1 MKKLLIYI
9 FLSSL
14 VGCNEPEEWIG
25 NGSGYSKYLVQNYVD
40 GSYVLYGMLAEK
52 PSTLYSMS
60 GFQVLLEDPV
70 YYQTPEQEGAQHT
83 DDFLRIAERNHDTEY
98 NNLKSL
104 PWSDLT
110 AFADNFTGIK
120 VTSDKDWSAKYP
132 AGSPL
137 NDKMGVRYVSYAEYI
152 ENDYHSYS
160 DLGKEILFLYNKT
173 VVGFATRRSAGG
185 RIHSFLLVDLL
196 VYTLFYVGSRQS
208 GRSAYFYGGVHHFGW
223 HGQDRLDNLHA
234 GGRSCVAIAGSTN
247 SGNCKIADPQ
257 WIGYLSCHIRT
268 LFLPGFGNDFLKR

>member
-137 NDKMGVRYVSYAEYI
+137 NFTPSITACPPTVQTLPIPCR
-152 ENDYHSYS
+152 
-160 DLGKEILFLYNKT
+160 ILPT
-173 VVGFATRRSAGG
+173 PMRAR
-185 RIHSFLLVDLL
+185 
-196 VYTLFYVGSRQS
+196 
-208 GRSAYFYGGVHHFGW
+208 
-223 HGQDRLDNLHA
+223 
-234 GGRSCVAIAGSTN
+234 
-247 SGNCKIADPQ
+247 
-257 WIGYLSCHIRT
+257 LSCIFFIIART
-268 LFLPGFGNDFLKR
+268 RARRQPHNVKKD

>member
-120 VTSDKDWSAKYP
+120 VTSDKDWSAEYP
-132 AGSPL
+132 AGTSL

-160 DLGKEILFLYNKT
+160 DLGKEILFLYNKPLSALQPDDLRVVEYTPSSLSIYSFILYFTSVPDNPGEVHTFT
-173 VVGFATRRSAGG
+173 VEFTTSDGMVKTASITCTPE
-185 RIHSFLLVDLL
+185 VDPAL
-196 VYTLFYVGSRQS
+196 Q
-208 GRSAYFYGGVHHFGW
+208 
-223 HGQDRLDNLHA
+223 
-234 GGRSCVAIAGSTN
+234 
-247 SGNCKIADPQ
+247 
-257 WIGYLSCHIRT
+257 
-268 LFLPGFGNDFLKR
+268 

>member
-120 VTSDKDWSAKYP
+120 VTSDKDWSAEYP
-132 AGSPL
+132 AGTSL

-160 DLGKEILFLYNKT
+160 DLGKEILFLYNKPLSALQPGDLRVIEYTPSSAFVSIDSFILYFTSVPDNPGEEHTFT
-173 VVGFATRRSAGG
+173 VEFTTSDGMVKTASVTCTPRVGPT
-185 RIHSFLLVDLL
+185 LL
-196 VYTLFYVGSRQS
+196 QP
-208 GRSAYFYGGVHHFGW
+208 
-223 HGQDRLDNLHA
+223 NE
-234 GGRSCVAIAGSTN
+234 
-247 SGNCKIADPQ
+247 P
-257 WIGYLSCHIRT
+257 
-268 LFLPGFGNDFLKR
+268 

>member
-120 VTSDKDWSAKYP
+120 VTSDKDWSAEYP
-132 AGSPL
+132 AGTSL

-160 DLGKEILFLYNKT
+160 DLGKEILFLYNKPLSALQPGDLRVIEYTPSSAFVSIDSFILYFTSVPDNPGEEHTFT
-173 VVGFATRRSAGG
+173 VEFTTSDGMVKTASVTCTPRVDPT
-185 RIHSFLLVDLL
+185 LL
-196 VYTLFYVGSRQS
+196 QP
-208 GRSAYFYGGVHHFGW
+208 
-223 HGQDRLDNLHA
+223 NE
-234 GGRSCVAIAGSTN
+234 
-247 SGNCKIADPQ
+247 P
-257 WIGYLSCHIRT
+257 
-268 LFLPGFGNDFLKR
+268 

>member
-120 VTSDKDWSAKYP
+120 VTSDKDWSAEYP
-132 AGSPL
+132 AGTSL

-152 ENDYHSYS
+152 ESGYPPGF
-160 DLGKEILFLYNKT
+160 DLGKDILYDKPLSALQPDDLRVVEYTPSSLSIYSFIPYFTSVPDNPGEVHTFTVEFTTSDGMVKT
-173 VVGFATRRSAGG
+173 ASITCTPE
-185 RIHSFLLVDLL
+185 VDPAL
-196 VYTLFYVGSRQS
+196 Q
-208 GRSAYFYGGVHHFGW
+208 
-223 HGQDRLDNLHA
+223 
-234 GGRSCVAIAGSTN
+234 
-247 SGNCKIADPQ
+247 
-257 WIGYLSCHIRT
+257 
-268 LFLPGFGNDFLKR
+268 

>member
-1 MKKLLIYI
+1 MLFRSI

-120 VTSDKDWSAKYP
+120 VTSDKDWSAEYP
-132 AGSPL
+132 AGTSL

-160 DLGKEILFLYNKT
+160 DLGKEILFLYNKPLSALQPGDLRVIEYTPSSAFVSIDSFILYFTSVPDNPGEEHTFT
-173 VVGFATRRSAGG
+173 VEFTTSDGMVKTASVTCTPRVDPT
-185 RIHSFLLVDLL
+185 LL
-196 VYTLFYVGSRQS
+196 QP
-208 GRSAYFYGGVHHFGW
+208 
-223 HGQDRLDNLHA
+223 NE
-234 GGRSCVAIAGSTN
+234 
-247 SGNCKIADPQ
+247 P
-257 WIGYLSCHIRT
+257 
-268 LFLPGFGNDFLKR
+268 

>member
-83 DDFLRIAERNHDTEY
+83 DDFLRIAELNHEFHRH
-98 NNLKSL
+98 KSYQRQRL
-104 PWSDLT
+104 ERQIP
-110 AFADNFTGIK
+110 
-120 VTSDKDWSAKYP
+120 
-132 AGSPL
+132 
-137 NDKMGVRYVSYAEYI
+137 
-152 ENDYHSYS
+152 
-160 DLGKEILFLYNKT
+160 
-173 VVGFATRRSAGG
+173 G
-185 RIHSFLLVDLL
+185 RIAVE
-196 VYTLFYVGSRQS
+196 R
-208 GRSAYFYGGVHHFGW
+208 
-223 HGQDRLDNLHA
+223 
-234 GGRSCVAIAGSTN
+234 
-247 SGNCKIADPQ
+247 
-257 WIGYLSCHIRT
+257 
-268 LFLPGFGNDFLKR
+268 

>member
-83 DDFLRIAERNHDTEY
+83 DDFLRLAERNHDTEY

-120 VTSDKDWSAKYP
+120 VTSDKDWSAEYP
-132 AGSPL
+132 AGTSL

-160 DLGKEILFLYNKT
+160 DLGKEILFLYNKPLSALQPDDLR
-173 VVGFATRRSAGG
+173 VVE
-185 RIHSFLLVDLL
+185 
-196 VYTLFYVGSRQS
+196 YTLSSLSIYSFIL
-208 GRSAYFYGGVHHFGW
+208 YFTSVPDNPGEVHTFTVEFTTSDGMVKT
-223 HGQDRLDNLHA
+223 A
-234 GGRSCVAIAGSTN
+234 SITCTPEV
-247 SGNCKIADPQ
+247 DPALQ
-257 WIGYLSCHIRT
+257 
-268 LFLPGFGNDFLKR
+268 

>member
-120 VTSDKDWSAKYP
+120 VTSDKDWSAEYP
-132 AGSPL
+132 AGTSL

-160 DLGKEILFLYNKT
+160 DLGKEILFLYNKPLSALQPGDLRVIEYTPSSAFVSIDSFILYFTSVPDNPGEEHTFT
-173 VVGFATRRSAGG
+173 VEFTTSDGMVKTASVTCTPR
-185 RIHSFLLVDLL
+185 VDL
-196 VYTLFYVGSRQS
+196 TLLQP
-208 GRSAYFYGGVHHFGW
+208 
-223 HGQDRLDNLHA
+223 NE
-234 GGRSCVAIAGSTN
+234 
-247 SGNCKIADPQ
+247 P
-257 WIGYLSCHIRT
+257 
-268 LFLPGFGNDFLKR
+268 

>member
-1 MKKLLIYI
+1 
-9 FLSSL
+9 
-14 VGCNEPEEWIG
+14 
-25 NGSGYSKYLVQNYVD
+25 
-40 GSYVLYGMLAEK
+40 MLFR
-52 PSTLYSMS
+52 S
-60 GFQVLLEDPV
+60 
-70 YYQTPEQEGAQHT
+70 GAQHT

-160 DLGKEILFLYNKT
+160 DLGKEILFLYNKPLSALQPDDLR
-173 VVGFATRRSAGG
+173 VVE
-185 RIHSFLLVDLL
+185 
-196 VYTLFYVGSRQS
+196 YTLSSLSIYSFILYFTSVPDNPGEVHTFTVEFTTSDGDRKSTRLNSSHPNPSRMPS
-208 GRSAYFYGGVHHFGW
+208 SA
-223 HGQDRLDNLHA
+223 
-234 GGRSCVAIAGSTN
+234 
-247 SGNCKIADPQ
+247 
-257 WIGYLSCHIRT
+257 
-268 LFLPGFGNDFLKR
+268 

>member
-120 VTSDKDWSAKYP
+120 VTSDKDWSAEYP
-132 AGSPL
+132 AGTSL

-152 ENDYHSYS
+152 ESGYPPGF
-160 DLGKEILFLYNKT
+160 DLGKDILYDNNKPLSALQPDDLR
-173 VVGFATRRSAGG
+173 VVE
-185 RIHSFLLVDLL
+185 
-196 VYTLFYVGSRQS
+196 YTLSSLSIYSFIL
-208 GRSAYFYGGVHHFGW
+208 YFTSVPDNPGEVHTFTVEFTTSDGMVKT
-223 HGQDRLDNLHA
+223 A
-234 GGRSCVAIAGSTN
+234 SITCTPEV
-247 SGNCKIADPQ
+247 DPALQ
-257 WIGYLSCHIRT
+257 
-268 LFLPGFGNDFLKR
+268 

>member
-110 AFADNFTGIK
+110 AFASI
-120 VTSDKDWSAKYP
+120 SP
-132 AGSPL
+132 A
-137 NDKMGVRYVSYAEYI
+137 
-152 ENDYHSYS
+152 
-160 DLGKEILFLYNKT
+160 
-173 VVGFATRRSAGG
+173 
-185 RIHSFLLVDLL
+185 
-196 VYTLFYVGSRQS
+196 
-208 GRSAYFYGGVHHFGW
+208 
-223 HGQDRLDNLHA
+223 
-234 GGRSCVAIAGSTN
+234 
-247 SGNCKIADPQ
+247 
-257 WIGYLSCHIRT
+257 
-268 LFLPGFGNDFLKR
+268 